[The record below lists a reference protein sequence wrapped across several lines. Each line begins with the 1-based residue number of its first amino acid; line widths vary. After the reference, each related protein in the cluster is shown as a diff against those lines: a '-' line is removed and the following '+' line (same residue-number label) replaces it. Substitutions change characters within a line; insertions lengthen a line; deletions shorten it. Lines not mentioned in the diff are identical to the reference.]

1 LAGVFIYRKQQLLSY
16 RRILMRIS
24 RLLATCA
31 LLVLCAPLLVFAQGT
46 KGPDA
51 PENAAAEQS
60 TPVNLQ
66 IVLSEYDGT
75 KKIANLPYIM
85 PLIVTGKSIGVYS
98 TLRIGVK
105 VPVKTG
111 ETKTGDTQIQY
122 IDVGTSI
129 DARVSHADGGKYQV
143 DLKVERS
150 SLYVSARDQAGKVAE
165 KEWSGGEAPP
175 TTEPIVRQYRGDVA
189 MFLREGQPAEGT
201 VATDPL
207 TGHVFKVEVTLNLAK

>member
-1 LAGVFIYRKQQLLSY
+1 MKIARSLTTF
-16 RRILMRIS
+16 
-24 RLLATCA
+24 A
-31 LLVLCAPLLVFAQGT
+31 LLFMCAPLLVYGQGT
-46 KGPDA
+46 KASDA
-51 PENAAAEQS
+51 PENAKAEPS
-60 TPVNLQ
+60 TPVKLL

-75 KKIANLPYIM
+75 KKIANLPYTM
-85 PLIVTGKSIGVYS
+85 PLIVGDKPSGAYS

-111 ETKTGDTQIQY
+111 ESKTGDTQIQY

-143 DLKVERS
+143 DLKVDRS
-150 SLYVSARDQAGKVAE
+150 SLYVAARGQDGKVFG

-175 TTEPIVRQYRGDVA
+175 TTEPIVRQYRGDVG
-189 MFLREGQPAEGT
+189 MSLREGQTSEGT

-207 TGHVFKVEVTLNLAK
+207 TGHIFKVEVTLNMAK